1 MKCRSTNLK
10 KFSKIE
16 QDAAPGPTASRS
28 SACPFSKREG
38 QNSRQRHTQR
48 FYPHPKSHPNL
59 HFLKGVDARALK
71 GGREGNNRKITCQF
85 NLVKN
90 YAKFIFPTFIINFN
104 NNSFSITL
112 LNGLQCP
119 SFSSVHPYCQARNCW
134 LRDSHLGKF
143 GAPHLTKL
151 RFSKAPPRCGA
162 FENEDVAANACGP
175 MKCGRDAMGHSASRL
190 ARASEISTQ

>member
-1 MKCRSTNLK
+1 MLKKRFYRHVYSLNSKLFLQHNSSQFTEFPSPAQRVACRWNHKCRSTNLK

-48 FYPHPKSHPNL
+48 FYPHPKSHPTL
-59 HFLKGVDARALK
+59 HFLKGVDATALK

-90 YAKFIFPTFIINFN
+90 YANLIF
-104 NNSFSITL
+104 
-112 LNGLQCP
+112 Q
-119 SFSSVHPYCQARNCW
+119 
-134 LRDSHLGKF
+134 HL
-143 GAPHLTKL
+143 
-151 RFSKAPPRCGA
+151 
-162 FENEDVAANACGP
+162 
-175 MKCGRDAMGHSASRL
+175 
-190 ARASEISTQ
+190 